1 MTTEKLNLARSS
13 CINANTIEIEKS
25 FSSFGPVFV
34 FFVFFIVVVFAHLM
48 VGWSVEREE
57 TGDGGVLRSNVK
69 MLFGPDGVLAAGKEY
84 PCR

>member
-1 MTTEKLNLARSS
+1 
-13 CINANTIEIEKS
+13 
-25 FSSFGPVFV
+25 
-34 FFVFFIVVVFAHLM
+34 M